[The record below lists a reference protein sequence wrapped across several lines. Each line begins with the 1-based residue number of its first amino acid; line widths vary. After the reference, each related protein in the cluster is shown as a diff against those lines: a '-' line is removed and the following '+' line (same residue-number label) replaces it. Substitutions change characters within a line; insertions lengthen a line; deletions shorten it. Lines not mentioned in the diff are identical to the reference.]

1 MRRFW
6 IHLKKEPVFL
16 LFLFILIILSAIYPD
31 KVVNYPSFVDWR
43 TIVALTGLVVITNGA
58 KESGYLR
65 SISMGVLERLRTE
78 RHLAIFF
85 ILLSAALSTFLTND
99 VALLI
104 VVPLTVELQGLIKNN
119 ITKIA
124 IFEAIAANVGSSL
137 TPIGNP
143 PNLFLWHQWGISFL
157 TFIMK
162 LLPLFTVLMGFLL
175 LYTHMIFKPRKVV
188 RLHQPELKG
197 AEEGRHVGSPSEQIS
212 KPENQ
217 HDEALMIFSCI
228 LLIIYVVSIEM
239 GFVNYFLPLVLI
251 LYLLFYRE
259 VLLTADW
266 LLLMLFIIIFIDI
279 HIISTTPL
287 ISGLTKRIDLSSGGN
302 VFIFSAIISQ
312 IMSNVPASVFVA
324 KFTQNWFAITYGV
337 NVGGNGIITA
347 SLANIIALRLASQVD
362 QVGDARDMETD
373 VKIAESA
380 KGEGGANLWLEFH
393 KYSLPYFLVSVAVIH
408 WLFFGILGF

>member
-1 MRRFW
+1 MKRFW
-6 IHLKKEPVFL
+6 IHLKKEPVFM

-175 LYTHMIFKPRKVV
+175 LYTRMIFKPRKVV

-197 AEEGRHVGSPSEQIS
+197 AEEGRHVGSPSGQIS

-373 VKIAESA
+373 VKIAERS

-408 WLFFGILGF
+408 LLFFGILGF